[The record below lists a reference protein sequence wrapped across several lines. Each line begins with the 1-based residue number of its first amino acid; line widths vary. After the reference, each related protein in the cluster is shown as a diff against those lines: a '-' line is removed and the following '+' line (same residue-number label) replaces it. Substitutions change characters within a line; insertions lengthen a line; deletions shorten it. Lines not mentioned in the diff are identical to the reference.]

1 MVALHLGLVAEEKLP
16 GVGLAH
22 QPVQAVGQDVAD
34 ILGAADFAAFLGG
47 PGAEADKLGVNRLDL
62 RVCATKTRRLTG
74 SRSLRGVRP
83 LK

>member
-1 MVALHLGLVAEEKLP
+1 
-16 GVGLAH
+16 
-22 QPVQAVGQDVAD
+22 VAD